1 MVRFRVFTGMA
12 IMGIAFLVGTGASQD
27 TKTTKAYLP
36 PGWKA
41 LGLSKEQSLDI
52 SKIHST
58 YKAKIKALEDQIK
71 DEKTKEKQ
79 EMVKIL
85 RACKTFCVSA
95 FGSGYCISVS
105 GAAWE
110 PILEEDR
117 KMVQRRFPALDR
129 HRPTLRGLVDGHVN
143 QLDG

>member
-1 MVRFRVFTGMA
+1 MA

-85 RACKTFCVSA
+85 TEDQKDKLRKLV
-95 FGSGYCISVS
+95 I
-105 GAAWE
+105 
-110 PILEEDR
+110 PEEKKSDTPV
-117 KMVQRRFPALDR
+117 KD
-129 HRPTLRGLVDGHVN
+129 DSKK
-143 QLDG
+143 